1 MQNNQTLIILTNLNP
16 IDKQTLFNSINKL
29 IKDNKKIEVLRLK
42 NTINNSNNYEIQFNS
57 LIEELRDITL
67 VHNTMPEDF
76 IFSEETEELFN
87 HSF

>member
-1 MQNNQTLIILTNLNP
+1 MQNNQTIIILTNLNP

-42 NTINNSNNYEIQFNS
+42 NTINNSNNYEIQFNN

-76 IFSEETEELFN
+76 IFSEETEQQFS